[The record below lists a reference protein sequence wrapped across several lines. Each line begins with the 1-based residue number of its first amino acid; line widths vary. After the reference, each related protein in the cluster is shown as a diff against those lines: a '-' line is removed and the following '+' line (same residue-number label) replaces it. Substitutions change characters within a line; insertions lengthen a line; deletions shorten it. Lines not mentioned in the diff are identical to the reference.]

1 MNGKR
6 ILFFIFFAALCSST
20 FAQLPPLIEREV
32 FFGDPEISGSQISP
46 DGQYISF
53 LKPFNNIRN
62 IWVKKV
68 TEPFEKAKPITAD
81 ESRPIGSYF
90 WSRDSKNIL
99 YVQDKGGDE
108 NFRIY
113 AVDPNGEGNPV
124 PEAKDLTPMD
134 KVRAMIFDVPK
145 DNPDEI
151 LVGLNDR
158 DPQLHDVYKI
168 KISTG
173 ERTLVRENKE
183 NVVGWLT
190 DLDGNL
196 RLGVRQTQDGGSE
209 ILKIDGDSLTSIYKV
224 NNEESAG
231 PLRFMPGGEKFY
243 MITDKGERDKSE
255 LVLFDIKTGKTEL
268 VDKDPLNEVDLSDVI
283 FSEITNEILATVYT
297 GAKRRIYPK
306 NEMFAKALEVLKS
319 QVPEGDIYSNSM
331 TSDENVWLVAVTRD
345 VDPGSVYLFDRT
357 TGKAEL
363 LYKSRPNLPSENL
376 AEMTPV
382 TYKSR
387 DGLDIP
393 AYLTLPK
400 GVEPKNLPVVML
412 IHGGPWA
419 RDQWSYSGLVQFLAN
434 RGYAVFQPNFRGST
448 GYGKKFLNAGNKQ
461 WGTGYMQHDITD
473 GVKYLE
479 DKGIA
484 DPKRVAI
491 AGGSYG
497 GYATLAGLAFT
508 PDVYAAGFDIV
519 GPSNIITL
527 LKSIPP
533 YWEPI
538 RKIFNVRVGN
548 MDDPKEKIMLEE
560 QSPLNSADKI
570 TAPLYVVQGANDP
583 RVKKAEADQIV
594 LKMRELGRPVEY
606 MVAPDEGHGFAGL
619 ENRVAMFAAME
630 KFLAKHLNGRYEEE
644 LRPEI
649 KKRLDEITVDIN
661 SVTLPKVEEV
671 TGGDVKFDGS
681 KIVDGVYKYAISVD
695 ARGQKMEM
703 ASRRNISKD
712 GNKIIVIDEVTG
724 MMAGVDT
731 VEIDAATLLPIKRGA
746 KQGPATIN
754 ISFTKDAV
762 EGKIL
767 MGQQTMPISVKLDE
781 PVLSDGANIDLAVGT
796 LPFSEGYKT
805 SVKQFDLMSAS
816 VKTMNVECLGSE
828 KITAAGTEYDTYKVT
843 IIPVGETNGTT
854 IWIDKKTGVQIKSEM
869 KLGAQMGGGTV
880 VSILTK

>member
-1 MNGKR
+1 MNKKQ
-6 ILFFIFFAALCSST
+6 ILFFIFFITLCSAA

-46 DGQYISF
+46 DGNYISF
-53 LKPFNNIRN
+53 FKPFNNVRN

-68 TEPFEKAKPITAD
+68 DDPFEKAKPITAD
-81 ESRPIGSYF
+81 ESRPISSYF
-90 WSRDSKNIL
+90 WSRDSKYIL
-99 YVQDKGGDE
+99 FAQDKGGDE

-145 DNPDEI
+145 NSPDEI

-158 DPQLHDVYKI
+158 NPQLHDVYKI

-183 NVVGWLT
+183 NVIGWLT
-190 DLDGNL
+190 DLDGDL
-196 RLGVRQTQDGGSE
+196 KLGIRQTQDGGSE
-209 ILKIDGDSLTSIYKV
+209 ILKIDGDSLVSIYKV
-224 NNEESAG
+224 NSEESAG
-231 PLRFMPGGEKFY
+231 PLRFIPGSEKFY
-243 MITDKGERDKSE
+243 LITDKGERDKSE
-255 LVLFDIKTGKTEL
+255 LVLYDLKTGKTEL
-268 VDKDPLNEVDLSDVI
+268 VDKDPMNEVDLSNVV
-283 FSEITNEILATVYT
+283 FSDITNKILATVYN
-297 GAKRRIYPK
+297 GAKRRVYPK
-306 NEMFAKALEVLKS
+306 DEKFAKDYEVLKS
-319 QVPEGDIYSNSM
+319 QVPEGDIYSTSM
-331 TSDENVWLVAVTRD
+331 TADEQIWLVAVTRD
-345 VDPGSVYLFDRT
+345 VDPGSVYLFNRN
-357 TGKAEL
+357 TGQAKL

-376 AEMTPV
+376 AEMKPV

-448 GYGKKFLNAGNKQ
+448 GYGKKFLNAGNKE
-461 WGTGYMQHDITD
+461 WGTGAMQHDITD
-473 GVKYLE
+473 GVKYLIAE
-479 DKGIA
+479 GIA

-508 PDVYAAGFDIV
+508 PDTYAAGFDIV
-519 GPSNIITL
+519 GPSNILTL

-548 MDDPKEKIMLEE
+548 MDDSKEKKMLEE

-570 TAPLYVVQGANDP
+570 KAPLYVVQGANDP
-583 RVKKAEADQIV
+583 RVKKAESDQIV
-594 LKMRELGRPVEY
+594 LKMRELGRQVEY

-630 KFLAKHLNGRYEEE
+630 KFLAKHLKGRYEEE

-671 TGGDVKFDGS
+671 ADGAVKFDGS
-681 KIVDGVYKYAISVD
+681 KVVEGSYKYTINVD
-695 ARGQKMEM
+695 SRGQKMEM
-703 ASRRNISKD
+703 AQTRTITKD
-712 GNKIIVIDEVTG
+712 GNKIKVIDEVTG
-724 MMAGVDT
+724 MMAGIDT
-731 VEIDAATLLPIKRGA
+731 VEVDAATLLPIRRAA

-754 ISFTKDAV
+754 ILFTKESVD
-762 EGKIL
+762 GKIL
-767 MGQQTMPISVKLDE
+767 MGPQTMPINVKLDE
-781 PVLSDGANIDLAVGT
+781 PVLSDGANIDLAVAS
-796 LPFSEGYKT
+796 LPLKEGYKT

-816 VKTMNVECLGSE
+816 VKTYNVECAGSE
-828 KITAAGTEYDTYKVT
+828 TITAADNEYDTYKVT
-843 IIPVGETNGTT
+843 LTPVGETNGSTV
-854 IWIDKKTGVQIKSEM
+854 WIDKKTGVQIKSEI